1 MAGLQVGVVGATG
14 AVGRRMVSILEER
27 RFPVGTLRLFASE
40 RSEGKEIPF
49 RGQRVIVERLVP
61 ESFTPDIALLLFSAG
76 AAISREYAPRAA
88 KLGIFVVDNSSA
100 WRMDPDVPLVV
111 PEVNPEVLT
120 SKKKIIANPNC
131 STIQMVCALY
141 PLHCR
146 AKIKRVVVS
155 TYQSVSGAGQK
166 AIWELE
172 SQLKDLSE
180 GKEIKPNVFPHQIAH
195 NLIPQ
200 IDVFLP
206 NGYTKEEMKMSNETK
221 KIMGDSSI
229 RINATCVRVPV
240 KVSHSEAVTVE
251 FEQKISPREA
261 VEILRATPGITVVD
275 EPEKSLYPLPILTAG
290 KDDVFVGRIREDI
303 STQNSLSMWVVAD
316 NLRKGAALNAVQ
328 IAEVLLSKGL
338 FGRGKI

>member
-1 MAGLQVGVVGATG
+1 
-14 AVGRRMVSILEER
+14 
-27 RFPVGTLRLFASE
+27 
-40 RSEGKEIPF
+40 
-49 RGQRVIVERLVP
+49 
-61 ESFTPDIALLLFSAG
+61 
-76 AAISREYAPRAA
+76 
-88 KLGIFVVDNSSA
+88 
-100 WRMDPDVPLVV
+100 
-111 PEVNPEVLT
+111 LT

-141 PLHCR
+141 PLHRR

-172 SQLKDLSE
+172 SQLKDPSE
-180 GKEIKPNVFPHQIAH
+180 SKEIKPNVFPHQIAH

-200 IDVFLP
+200 IDAFLP